1 MAIEDLA
8 GTVIR
13 ELHNAIKTHTVVGD
27 PIDVGGRK
35 IIPLTKV
42 SFGFGV
48 GSGTGKDKKKGKESG
63 GGSGAG
69 ASIEP
74 IGFLEVTADETRLI
88 PAHEKKEIWEKILTS
103 PQAKKIFN
111 KLWSK
116 ISLKVDGESACQE
129 KKKSCTAEAEAKKG
143 ISKEE
148 ADALFSG
155 DPRDGDS
162 SD

>member
-74 IGFLEVTADETRLI
+74 IGFLEVTAD
-88 PAHEKKEIWEKILTS
+88 
-103 PQAKKIFN
+103 
-111 KLWSK
+111 
-116 ISLKVDGESACQE
+116 
-129 KKKSCTAEAEAKKG
+129 
-143 ISKEE
+143 
-148 ADALFSG
+148 
-155 DPRDGDS
+155 
-162 SD
+162 